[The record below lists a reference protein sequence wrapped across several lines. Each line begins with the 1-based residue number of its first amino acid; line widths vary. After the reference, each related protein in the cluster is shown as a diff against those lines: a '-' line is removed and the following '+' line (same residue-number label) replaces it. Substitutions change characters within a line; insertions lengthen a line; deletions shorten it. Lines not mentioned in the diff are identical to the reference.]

1 MGKKNWIILVTVFL
15 ITLGII
21 IFGIIKLVGNSDEE
35 NGINN
40 DGDLKDNYEE
50 QEEQNENEEDIEME
64 LEKNKEVPKEEIK
77 NTRKLE
83 EKLGLQEG
91 ELLSHTEIQN
101 AVANIEEGKGRVENK
116 LEEEYGILVRTQYEE
131 NISIRE
137 DFNEYDLNQMAI
149 TFPTINIEEEYVYFN
164 LKPFEKIISPVYG
177 DVTREDI

>member
-21 IFGIIKLVGNSDEE
+21 IFGVIKLVGNSDDE

-40 DGDLKDNYEE
+40 ESDLKDNFEE

-64 LEKNKEVPKEEIK
+64 LEKNKEVPEEEIK

-91 ELLSHTEIQN
+91 ELLSHTEIQKDRKSTRLN
-101 AVANIEEGKGRVENK
+101 SSHVS
-116 LEEEYGILVRTQYEE
+116 
-131 NISIRE
+131 IS
-137 DFNEYDLNQMAI
+137 
-149 TFPTINIEEEYVYFN
+149 
-164 LKPFEKIISPVYG
+164 
-177 DVTREDI
+177 